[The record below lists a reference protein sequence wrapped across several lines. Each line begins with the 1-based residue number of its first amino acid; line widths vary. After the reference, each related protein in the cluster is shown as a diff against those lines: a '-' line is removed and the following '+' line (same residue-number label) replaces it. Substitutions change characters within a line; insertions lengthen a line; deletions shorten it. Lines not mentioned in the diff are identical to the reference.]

1 MDIQPLMLAYT
12 AAATVAVGVTASFSA
27 SIEQTLFRL
36 LPEEA
41 GPHWARFVKFA
52 VAVAAF
58 AGGLPTRPIPAFID
72 RNAPPPPPPGL
83 ADGLMMVMGSASGAL
98 MAASWVLLIFF
109 SITLMSLTAG
119 RAYAALRAHR
129 EAEAREVARR
139 EEERKL
145 EKSRQESEPLKRKE
159 PAEPR
164 PVAQDKAAPP
174 EKSHFGRK

>member
-12 AAATVAVGVTASFSA
+12 AAATVAVAVTASFSA

-41 GPHWARFVKFA
+41 APHWARFVKFA

-72 RNAPPPPPPGL
+72 RSAPPPPPPGI
-83 ADGLMMVMGSASGAL
+83 ADGLMMVMSSASGAL

-109 SITLMSLTAG
+109 SITLISLTAG
-119 RAYAALRAHR
+119 RAYLAVRQYR
-129 EAEAREVARR
+129 EREAREVAKR
-139 EEERKL
+139 EEERQAEKPRL
-145 EKSRQESEPLKRKE
+145 EGEPGKRRE
-159 PAEPR
+159 P
-164 PVAQDKAAPP
+164 
-174 EKSHFGRK
+174 HFGRK